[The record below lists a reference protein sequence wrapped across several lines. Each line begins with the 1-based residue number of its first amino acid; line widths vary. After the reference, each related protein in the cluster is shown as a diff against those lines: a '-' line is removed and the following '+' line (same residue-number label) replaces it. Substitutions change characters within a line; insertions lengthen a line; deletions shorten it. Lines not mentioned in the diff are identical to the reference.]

1 VLADV
6 VVDAVVSELFTLAIP
21 LLAVI
26 CIGTWAELRS
36 LFEFWVLFA
45 VATAAAVPQAVELDY
60 GTQMKNLSSEG
71 TWPNSL
77 KQNK

>member
-1 VLADV
+1 LGLGLNFDHYL
-6 VVDAVVSELFTLAIP
+6 SS
-21 LLAVI
+21 
-26 CIGTWAELRS
+26 G
-36 LFEFWVLFA
+36 VLFA
-45 VATAAAVPQAVELDY
+45 VVAAAVPQAVELDY

>member
-1 VLADV
+1 MNTNKLKYNKKNNKKYNH
-6 VVDAVVSELFTLAIP
+6 
-21 LLAVI
+21 
-26 CIGTWAELRS
+26 GG
-36 LFEFWVLFA
+36 
-45 VATAAAVPQAVELDY
+45 AAAAPQAVELDY

>member
-36 LFEFWVLFA
+36 LFELKK
-45 VATAAAVPQAVELDY
+45 TAILAHPH
-60 GTQMKNLSSEG
+60 
-71 TWPNSL
+71 
-77 KQNK
+77 

>member
-1 VLADV
+1 LADV

-21 LLAVI
+21 LLAAL
-26 CIGTWAELRS
+26 GLGLNFDHYLRS
-36 LFEFWVLFA
+36 GVLFA
-45 VATAAAVPQAVELDY
+45 VAAAVPQAVEVDY
-60 GTQMKNLSSEG
+60 RTQMKNLSSEG

>member
-1 VLADV
+1 LGLGLNFDHYL
-6 VVDAVVSELFTLAIP
+6 S
-21 LLAVI
+21 
-26 CIGTWAELRS
+26 S
-36 LFEFWVLFA
+36 WVLFA
-45 VATAAAVPQAVELDY
+45 VAAVAAAVPQAVELDY